1 MRSVDVLIAGA
12 GPAGSALAAALA
24 RGGASVLLVEA
35 AEHPRPKA
43 CAEYASPRI
52 VEELE
57 RLGMAN
63 DWRDLAVP
71 LRGMELHAGSRSTTI
86 RYEDEGGAR
95 IAWGI
100 DRRSFD
106 AHLAGHAARMAR
118 SFRSERGS

>member
-52 VEELE
+52 VEELA
-57 RLGMAN
+57 RLGVAE
-63 DWRDLAVP
+63 DWMDLAVA
-71 LRGMELHAGSRSTTI
+71 LRGMDLHTGSRSMRI
-86 RYEDEGGAR
+86 RYEDKAGGR
-95 IAWGI
+95 NAWGI

-106 AHLAGHAARMAR
+106 ARLAEHAVRMGA
-118 SFRSERGS
+118 G